1 MSPPNGTAKS
11 FGVTHRRLECKTP
24 VASLTSVIHAL
35 VPEQIRGVKVYVHG
49 YDVDYSSPN
58 GRPVGQ
64 PYLDWAMLRHN
75 LLPQFQQAAEAGY
88 LCLFVS
94 GPTKRQFPVLWPSFD
109 AVRHALLTSWIW
121 SSGEFTEALAVAP
134 LQVYGHSAAYRTLV
148 NWLKDP
154 LLVSVTLLD
163 GLYGYVQ
170 EFKDWFEQTQP
181 VTDIQ
186 RKLALVNTHS
196 GRPRDNSQLFMAH
209 VREPASTFSVNT
221 IDAAPIDIG
230 ERRLLVG
237 TVKCS
242 HMQLVTGGKVLPW
255 LMARGF

>member
-1 MSPPNGTAKS
+1 MNA
-11 FGVTHRRLECKTP
+11 
-24 VASLTSVIHAL
+24 AL
-35 VPEQIRGVKVYVHG
+35 G
-49 YDVDYSSPN
+49 D
-58 GRPVGQ
+58 
-64 PYLDWAMLRHN
+64 
-75 LLPQFQQAAEAGY
+75 
-88 LCLFVS
+88 
-94 GPTKRQFPVLWPSFD
+94 
-109 AVRHALLTSWIW
+109 
-121 SSGEFTEALAVAP
+121 AP

-181 VTDIQ
+181 ATDIQ

-196 GRPRDNSQLFMAH
+196 GRPRDISQLFMAR

-230 ERRLLVG
+230 GRRLLVG
-237 TVKCS
+237 TLKCS

-255 LMARGF
+255 LMTRGF